1 MQLRTKREKKMKRNE
16 IKRKQEKIKFIMGIR
31 QISHHELCEFA
42 PERWN
47 RASSRHWSQLTTFY
61 ITDNGNYFLNLI
73 SSDSFWST
81 ARKLIE
87 PEF

>member
-1 MQLRTKREKKMKRNE
+1 MQLKTKRKKYETAKRDE

-73 SSDSFWST
+73 PSYF
-81 ARKLIE
+81 E
-87 PEF
+87 